1 MNHYIYHEVL
11 GTIFFTPVII
21 TYMKKYLDIT
31 KLRYGE
37 QGFASPLAIRYIED
51 SLYVLL

>member
-1 MNHYIYHEVL
+1 MNHYTDEVL
-11 GTIFFTPVII
+11 GTIFFTPVIV

-31 KLRYGE
+31 KLRYSE
-37 QGFASPLAIRYIED
+37 QGFANPLALGYIED